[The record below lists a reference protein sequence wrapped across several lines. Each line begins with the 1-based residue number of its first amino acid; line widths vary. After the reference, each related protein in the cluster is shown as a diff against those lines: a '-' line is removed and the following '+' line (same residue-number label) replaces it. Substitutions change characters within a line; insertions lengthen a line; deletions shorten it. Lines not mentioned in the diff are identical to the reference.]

1 MRVDEI
7 QQLLSLPQNTSSAS
21 YRIRRGMRMEIEQ
34 LQLLLINKTGLLDQ
48 NKSLI
53 DIKREIAK
61 IQEQISL
68 MSIHI
73 LNRKEENEDYRDV
86 IREWREQLTL
96 TSIAAKKTET
106 IELRNEDDDKVNK
119 PTAESVF
126 ITRYDYHAI
135 RSNEISFSEGEQLE
149 IYEKQNSSY
158 WKGISLVSGD
168 EGNIPSSCVYSM
180 LESLQLLEFI
190 LSVEEV
196 SLPILQKIR
205 NDSSSNDE
213 KASPFWET
221 IDDDTIMIP
230 ALRQDKEQHDKRAT
244 GRVNWGSDWVSLES
258 PSPVQ
263 CNEVIS
269 NINNNHEVIE
279 LNCLSTNSTVSLLSS
294 TKLHALNLRR
304 LDIWWTPLTNDCIQ
318 YLCILLTNNTTIQ
331 ELVINFHSISDKG
344 VIKICQALEQ
354 NSTLTSLG
362 LNYW

>member
-1 MRVDEI
+1 
-7 QQLLSLPQNTSSAS
+7 
-21 YRIRRGMRMEIEQ
+21 MRMEIEQ

-86 IREWREQLTL
+86 IR
-96 TSIAAKKTET
+96 
-106 IELRNEDDDKVNK
+106 VNK